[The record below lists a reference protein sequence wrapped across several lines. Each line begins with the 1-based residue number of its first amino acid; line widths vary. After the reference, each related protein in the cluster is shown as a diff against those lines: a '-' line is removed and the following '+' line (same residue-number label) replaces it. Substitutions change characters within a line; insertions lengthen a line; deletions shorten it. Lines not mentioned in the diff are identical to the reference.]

1 MGVGAIGGR
10 EREQAPTGAEHS
22 SDGPGPTS
30 PGARRA
36 RRLAEALILAVT
48 AAGIAVIVGQV
59 GAAIRW
65 SGTELLAAGALAAA
79 TLVTEL
85 FPLHLR
91 HTTETATYSVTDVVW
106 TAALVLAPPSVL
118 LIAVAAGVLAAQA
131 IRGMTLRKVAFN
143 GGQFVCAMWIAELIF
158 SAIPHGGPLD
168 AATWAAAIVAMA
180 ANFVVNEALVG
191 LVISL
196 MEDEPL
202 RSVVLSSFGLDCL
215 HAIGNIAIGI
225 MVAVMW
231 ALAPGGVVV
240 AAVPV
245 LLSYMAYAGALGSLH
260 ERDRMRDL
268 YRAGQVLL
276 QRLETV
282 GDFSPFL
289 NLVARMMD
297 ATDAEIVIVR
307 DGSAAIHG
315 SSGVVTVVAAAASV
329 PASMG
334 AFHRDPEGNGAEW
347 AVIGA
352 PGEEVGSLAVFRR
365 TPLSSTERS
374 LLEALAAQV
383 YVKLRHTAVFARS
396 VAREHEL
403 ARIISSTSDGI
414 FVIDDEGRIATWSPA
429 MERITG
435 THAGAA
441 VGRLLWDV
449 LRAPSEEGEA
459 WDRLRSP
466 DRRSADGI
474 ETASFTRPDGS
485 VGWVRFSS
493 GALQGHDGVS
503 SGVVVVA
510 RDVSADIQA
519 EQAKTNFIAAIS
531 HELRTPLT
539 PLKGYLS
546 MFASGQMASGP
557 EAEEFFRTMLR
568 QTDRLEHLIND
579 LLDASQLET
588 GQPTINREEVDP
600 SSLVAEAVAECTPEL
615 AARVVFDPSGGVA
628 PIVAD
633 RFRVKQVLS
642 NLVSNAAK
650 YSPAGTPI
658 AIEASADKRM
668 CTISV
673 ADAGPGIPAAEQARI
688 FERFYR
694 VDNGTTRATGGVG
707 LGLYIA
713 RELVESM
720 GGRLWVASE
729 PGRGSTF
736 RFSLPLVRRDEAEPL
751 IVTPVVSPA

>member
-1 MGVGAIGGR
+1 MNATDAPRASEGSGTMSAPA
-10 EREQAPTGAEHS
+10 APT
-22 SDGPGPTS
+22 
-30 PGARRA
+30 
-36 RRLAEALILAVT
+36 RRLAEALIIVVSAAGVAIIAGQVT
-48 AAGIAVIVGQV
+48 AAIH
-59 GAAIRW
+59 W
-65 SGTELLAAGALAAA
+65 SQTELVAAVGLAAA

-106 TAALVLAPPSVL
+106 TAALVLAPRSVL
-118 LIAVAAGVLAAQA
+118 LIAVGAGVLSAQA
-131 IRGMTLRKVAFN
+131 IRGMPPRKVAFN
-143 GGQFVCAMWIAELIF
+143 VGQFVVAMWIAELVF

-180 ANFVVNEALVG
+180 VNFVVNEALVG
-191 LVISL
+191 FVISL
-196 MEDEPL
+196 MEDEPV
-202 RSVVLSSFGLDCL
+202 RSVVQPSFGLDCL

-231 ALAPGGVVV
+231 ALAPGGVFV

-245 LLSYMAYAGALGSLH
+245 LLSYMAYAGALGSLR

-276 QRLETV
+276 ERLETV

-289 NLVARMMD
+289 ELVARMMD

-307 DGSAAIHG
+307 DGTATIHA
-315 SSGVVTVVAAAASV
+315 STGVVTVVATADSN
-329 PASMG
+329 PASAA
-334 AFHRDPEGNGAEW
+334 AFHRDPDGSEIRSAAIGGAGQE
-347 AVIGA
+347 I
-352 PGEEVGSLAVFRR
+352 GSLAVFRR
-365 TPLSSTERS
+365 APLSSTERS

-383 YVKLRHTAVFARS
+383 YVKLRHSAVFARS

-403 ARIISSTSDGI
+403 GRIIASTSDGI
-414 FVIDDEGRIATWSPA
+414 FVIDEEGRVATWSPA

-435 THAGAA
+435 ARAGDA
-441 VGRLLWDV
+441 VGRHLWDV
-449 LRAPSEEGEA
+449 LQAPSEEDEEA
-459 WDRLRSP
+459 WDRFRSP
-466 DRRSADGI
+466 ERLAAEGI
-474 ETASFTRPDGS
+474 ETASFVRPDGS

-493 GALQGHDGVS
+493 GALRGHDGVS

-546 MFASGQMASGP
+546 MFASGQMTPGP
-557 EAEEFFRTMLR
+557 EAGEFFRTMLR

-579 LLDASQLET
+579 LLDTSQLET
-588 GQPTINREEVDP
+588 GQPTIHREELDP
-600 SSLVAEAVAECTPEL
+600 ATLVAEGVAESDL
-615 AARVVFDPSGGVA
+615 GSRVVFDHPGAA
-628 PIVAD
+628 PLVVAD

-650 YSPAGTPI
+650 YSPPETPIVIEAGT
-658 AIEASADKRM
+658 DKGM
-668 CTISV
+668 CVISV
-673 ADAGPGIPAAEQARI
+673 TDAGQGIAVAEQERI

-694 VDNGTTRATGGVG
+694 VDNGTTRRTGGVG

-713 RELVESM
+713 KELVESM
-720 GGRLWVASE
+720 GGRLWVTSE
-729 PGRGSTF
+729 PGAGSTF
-736 RFSLPLVRRDEAEPL
+736 RFSLPLARRDDDAVPV
-751 IVTPVVSPA
+751 IATPVWSTA

>member
-1 MGVGAIGGR
+1 MEREVLVGQRLVGEVVELEVLVGGHVGVGAG
-10 EREQAPTGAEHS
+10 ERHGAGPDTAADVERTSEGATRS
-22 SDGPGPTS
+22 SRD
-30 PGARRA
+30 AVRA

-48 AAGIAVIVGQV
+48 AAGIAVVAGQV
-59 GAAIRW
+59 AAALHW
-65 SGTELLAAGALAAA
+65 SGAELLAAAALAGA
-79 TLVTEL
+79 TLLTEL

-106 TAALVLAPPSVL
+106 TAALVLAPRSVL
-118 LIAVAAGVLAAQA
+118 LIAVAAGVLAAQTA
-131 IRGMTLRKVAFN
+131 RGMSLRKIAFN
-143 GGQFVCAMWIAELIF
+143 AGQFVVAMWIAELVF

-168 AATWAAAIVAMA
+168 AATWAAAILAMA

-231 ALAPGGVVV
+231 ALAPGGVFV
-240 AAVPV
+240 AAIPV
-245 LLSYMAYAGALGSLH
+245 LLSYMAYAGALGSIRQ
-260 ERDRMRDL
+260 RDRMHDL

-276 QRLETV
+276 DRLETV

-289 NLVARMMD
+289 ELVARMMD
-297 ATDAEIVIVR
+297 ASDAEIVLVR
-307 DGSAAIHG
+307 DGTATIHG
-315 SSGVVTVVAAAASV
+315 SSGVVTGVAAPDTE
-329 PASMG
+329 PASAV
-334 AFHRDPEGNGAEW
+334 AFHQQREEDEVEC

-352 PGEEVGSLAVFRR
+352 PGQEVGSLAVFRR

-403 ARIISSTSDGI
+403 ARIIASTSDGI
-414 FVIDDEGRIATWSPA
+414 FVIDDHGRIATWSPA

-435 THAGAA
+435 ASAELA

-449 LRAPSEEGEA
+449 VRAPSDDEEA

-466 DRRSADGI
+466 DHLPGDGI

-493 GALQGHDGVS
+493 GALRGHDGAS

-546 MFASGQMASGP
+546 MFASGQMRPGP
-557 EAEEFFRTMLR
+557 ETAEFFQTMLR
-568 QTDRLEHLIND
+568 QTARLEHLIND

-588 GQPTINREEVDP
+588 GQPTIRREEVDP
-600 SSLVAEAVAECTPEL
+600 ATLVAEAVAEC
-615 AARVVFDPSGGVA
+615 
-628 PIVAD
+628 
-633 RFRVKQVLS
+633 
-642 NLVSNAAK
+642 
-650 YSPAGTPI
+650 
-658 AIEASADKRM
+658 
-668 CTISV
+668 
-673 ADAGPGIPAAEQARI
+673 
-688 FERFYR
+688 
-694 VDNGTTRATGGVG
+694 
-707 LGLYIA
+707 
-713 RELVESM
+713 
-720 GGRLWVASE
+720 
-729 PGRGSTF
+729 
-736 RFSLPLVRRDEAEPL
+736 
-751 IVTPVVSPA
+751 